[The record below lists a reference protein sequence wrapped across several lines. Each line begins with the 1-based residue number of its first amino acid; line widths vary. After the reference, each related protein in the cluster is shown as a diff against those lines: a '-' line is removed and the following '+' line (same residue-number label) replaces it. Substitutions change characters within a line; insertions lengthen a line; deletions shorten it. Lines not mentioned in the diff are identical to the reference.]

1 MSKLVNNIYKLSRQF
16 GKTASILNDIE
27 NISKGNVDKVI
38 KKRVRREIHKEIN
51 KHDYFNP
58 VPLKHLK
65 WLS

>member
-51 KHDYFNP
+51 KN
-58 VPLKHLK
+58 LR
-65 WLS
+65 

>member
-1 MSKLVNNIYKLSRQF
+1 MSKLVNSIYKLSRQF

-51 KHDYFNP
+51 KK
-58 VPLKHLK
+58 LR
-65 WLS
+65 